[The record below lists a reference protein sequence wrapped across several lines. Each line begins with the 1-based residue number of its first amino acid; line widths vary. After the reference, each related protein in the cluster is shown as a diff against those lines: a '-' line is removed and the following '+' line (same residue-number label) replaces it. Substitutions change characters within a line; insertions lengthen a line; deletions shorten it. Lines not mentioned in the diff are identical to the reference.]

1 MTNLVNPLA
10 SIIQAASQLPATG
23 IAVNYHRR
31 IGTGNLD
38 IRCLLLDTSGSMS
51 MECKGKDRRI
61 DVLRKAVEALDW
73 QSYRLFTFDS
83 FCVEIPNPSG
93 LWTTGGGT
101 ALDLG
106 LKEIAKLNPSQTVV
120 ISDGEPN
127 NEQDAIAAAGLL
139 SGTISTVYIGDD
151 ADKSAIAFMRKLA
164 TLGCGNTYVRDLG
177 RGHAELSGIISNL
190 LPPSKLSDRER
201 E

>member
-1 MTNLVNPLA
+1 MSNLVNPLA
-10 SIIQAASQLPATG
+10 SIIQAASQLPTTG
-23 IAVNYHRR
+23 VAANYHQR
-31 IGTGNLD
+31 IGTGNPN

-83 FCVEIPNPSG
+83 FCVEIPNPSA
-93 LWTTGGGT
+93 LWATGGGT

-106 LKEIAKLNPSQTVV
+106 LKEIAKLNPSQTVI

-151 ADKSAIAFMRKLA
+151 IDKSAIAFMRKLA

-177 RGHAELSGIISNL
+177 RGHAELSGTISNL
-190 LPPSKLSDRER
+190 LPPSKL
-201 E
+201 

>member
-1 MTNLVNPLA
+1 MTNLINPLSA
-10 SIIQAASQLPATG
+10 IIQAASQLPDTG
-23 IAVNYHRR
+23 TAANYHRR
-31 IGTGNLD
+31 IGSGNPD

-61 DVLRKAVEALDW
+61 DVLRRAVEALDW

-83 FCVEIPNPSG
+83 FCVEIHDPSA
-93 LWTTGGGT
+93 LLTTGGGT

-120 ISDGEPN
+120 ISDGEPSD
-127 NEQDAIAAAGLL
+127 EEDALTAAKQL
-139 SGTISTVYIGDD
+139 SGTISTVFIGDD
-151 ADKSAIAFMRKLA
+151 TDKDAIAFMRKLA

-177 RGHAELSGIISNL
+177 RGHAELSATVQQL
-190 LPPSKLSDRER
+190 MLPPSQS
-201 E
+201 

>member
-1 MTNLVNPLA
+1 MSNLVNPLA
-10 SIIQAASQLPATG
+10 SIIQAAAQLPETG
-23 IAVNYHRR
+23 IAANYHQR
-31 IGTGNLD
+31 IGSGNPD

-83 FCVEIPNPSG
+83 FCVEIPNPSA
-93 LWTTGGGT
+93 LWATGGGT
-101 ALDLG
+101 GLDLG

-151 ADKSAIAFMRKLA
+151 TDKNAIAFMRKLA
-164 TLGCGNTYVRDLG
+164 TLG
-177 RGHAELSGIISNL
+177 
-190 LPPSKLSDRER
+190 
-201 E
+201 

>member
-1 MTNLVNPLA
+1 MTNLVNSLT

-23 IAVNYHRR
+23 IAANYHQR

-61 DVLRKAVEALDW
+61 DVLRKAIEALDW

-83 FCVEIPNPSG
+83 FCVEISNPSG
-93 LWTTGGGT
+93 LWATGGGT

-106 LKEIAKLNPSQTVV
+106 LKEIAKLNPSQAVV

-127 NEQDAIAAAGLL
+127 NEQDALTAAGLL

-151 ADKSAIAFMRKLA
+151 TDKSAIAFMRKLA

-177 RGHAELSGIISNL
+177 RGHAELSGTISNL

-201 E
+201 K

>member
-1 MTNLVNPLA
+1 MSNLVDPLA
-10 SIIQAASQLPATG
+10 AIVQAASQLPDKG
-23 IAVNYHRR
+23 IAANYHRR
-31 IGTGNLD
+31 IGSGNPD

-83 FCVEIPNPSG
+83 LCVEIHDPSA

-106 LKEIAKLNPSQTVV
+106 LKEIIKLNPSQTVV

-127 NEQDAIAAAGLL
+127 DEEDALTAVKQLT
-139 SGTISTVYIGDD
+139 GTISTVFIGDD
-151 ADKSAIAFMRKLA
+151 TDKDAIAFMRKLA

-177 RGHAELSGIISNL
+177 RGHAELCATVQQL
-190 LPPSKLSDRER
+190 MLPPSQS
-201 E
+201 

>member
-1 MTNLVNPLA
+1 MSNLVNPLA
-10 SIIQAASQLPATG
+10 SIIQAAAQLPTTG
-23 IAVNYHRR
+23 IAANYHQR
-31 IGTGNLD
+31 IGTGNPN

-83 FCVEIPNPSG
+83 FCVEIPNPSA
-93 LWTTGGGT
+93 LWATGGGT

-106 LKEIAKLNPSQTVV
+106 LREIAKLNPNQTVI

-127 NEQDAIAAAGLL
+127 NEQDALIAAESLT
-139 SGTISTVYIGDD
+139 GTISTIHIGDD
-151 ADKSAIAFMRKLA
+151 RDKAAIAFMRKLA
-164 TLGCGNTYVRDLG
+164 NLGCGTTYIQDLG
-177 RGHAELSGIISNL
+177 RGHVELGAAINRL
-190 LPPSKLSDRER
+190 MLPPSTL
-201 E
+201 